1 MQPNIIPEPKH
12 LHISDGSFKFNP
24 NTVIMLSAKGQP
36 DEYTLAKQLKQKLAK
51 FVGVEVVIEK
61 HFAPYGAENK
71 IFLLIPD
78 RDSEIFSPQVLSYPG
93 DISELGEQGYFLKVS
108 PENIVI
114 AAPTHDGLFYGV
126 QTLAQIAS
134 CSGAALRPSVGS
146 LHKTVNYKSSRHEK
160 PTIPALEIRDFPD
173 ITYRGIIHDSC
184 RGKVAK
190 VDTLKEIANVLS
202 FYKMN
207 MMSLHIEHTY
217 VFKKHP
223 LIGKGCGSLSCEDI
237 MELDEHC
244 RKVNV
249 ELVPTLQSFGHF
261 AHILSLP
268 EYKHLAESDMGWTL
282 SPVKDETYEL
292 LDDMYSEF
300 LPAFT
305 SKFLNICS
313 DETYDLGKGTS
324 KELADKIGV
333 GRVYL
338 NHILRVHDIVKK
350 YGKTMMMW
358 GDIILQHPELI
369 KDIPKDVIML
379 NWGYEAGHNYATT
392 KQFAE
397 TGLRQFVCPGTSS
410 WNVLFPRVNN
420 SNTNIESFIKSGVEV
435 GAEGMLNTDW
445 GDNGH
450 YNLLGHSWYGFIY
463 SAEQSWSSGKVSDE
477 EFDRKFSHLFFG
489 DESGQMS
496 KAIRKLGDSSQCH
509 DFAAHNHSPQFYAMY
524 EDMLTGERTHR
535 LKTED
540 VREMGELAKEAL
552 EIIESYEPPDPERKL
567 TSREIAFAAKQI
579 IYATKKILLSHQ
591 VKELMDKM
599 ESEAVD
605 KDGTAEKMQE
615 FQTQIKGLKDDLSP
629 IVSEFEELWS
639 ARSRREGIEQNLNRY
654 EGLLKQYD
662 SLLECLEE
670 RS

>member
-1 MQPNIIPEPKH
+1 MQPKIIPEPKH
-12 LHISDGSFKFNP
+12 LQLSNGSFKFNP
-24 NTVIMLSAKGQP
+24 DTVIILSAKELALSKAKGQP

-51 FVGVEVVIEK
+51 FVGIEVVIER
-61 HFAPYGAENK
+61 HFSPYEIENK
-71 IFLLIPD
+71 VFLLIPD
-78 RDSEIFSPQVLSYPG
+78 RDSKIFNPQALAYPEE
-93 DISELGEQGYFLKVS
+93 ISELGEQGYFLKVA
-108 PENIVI
+108 PENVVI
-114 AAPTHDGLFYGV
+114 ASPGRDGLSYGA
-126 QTLAQIAS
+126 QTLAQIVLSAS
-134 CSGAALRPSVGS
+134 ENAA
-146 LHKTVNYKSSRHEK
+146 
-160 PTIPALEIRDFPD
+160 IPALEIRDFPD
-173 ITYRGIIHDSC
+173 MRYRGILHDSC

-202 FYKMN
+202 FYKLN

-223 LIGKGCGSLSCEDI
+223 LIGRGCGSLSCEDI

-244 RKVNV
+244 RKLNID
-249 ELVPTLQSFGHF
+249 LVPTLQSFGHF

-305 SKFLNICS
+305 SKFFNICS

-324 KELADKIGV
+324 KELADEIGV

-369 KDIPKDVIML
+369 KEIPKDIIML

-392 KQFAE
+392 KQFADA
-397 TGLRQFVCPGTSS
+397 GLRQFVCPGTSS
-410 WNVLFPRVNN
+410 WNSLFPRINN
-420 SNTNIESFIKSGVEV
+420 SNTNIRSFVKSGIEV

-445 GDNGH
+445 GDSGH

-463 SAEQSWSSGKVSDE
+463 SAEQSWASEKVTDD

-489 DESGQMS
+489 DKSGKMS
-496 KAIRKLGDSSQCH
+496 TTIRKLGESSQCH
-509 DFAAHNHSPQFYAMY
+509 DFPAHNHSPQFFAMY

-535 LKTED
+535 LKTENI
-540 VREMGELAKEAL
+540 RKMGELAQEAL
-552 EIIESYEPPDPERKL
+552 EILESYESLDPERKL
-567 TSREIAFAAKQI
+567 TAREIAFAAKQI
-579 IYATKKILLSHQ
+579 IYMSKKVLLSYQ
-591 VKELMDKM
+591 LKEWM
-599 ESEAVD
+599 EKIESKTVD
-605 KDGTAEKMQE
+605 KDEIAKKIPE
-615 FQTQIKGLKDDLSP
+615 FQAQIKSLKDELSL
-629 IVSEFEELWS
+629 IISEFEELWLT
-639 ARSRREGIEQNLNRY
+639 RSRREGIEQNLNRY
-654 EGLLKQYD
+654 EGLKKHYD
-662 SLLECLEE
+662 SLLERLEDVL
-670 RS
+670 

>member
-1 MQPNIIPEPKH
+1 MHPKIIPEPKH
-12 LHISDGSFKFNP
+12 LRLADGAFRFNP
-24 NTVIMLSAKGQP
+24 DTVIILSAQGQP
-36 DEYTLAKQLKQKLAK
+36 DEYALAKQLKGKLAK

-61 HFAPYGAENK
+61 HFSPYEIENK
-71 IFLLIPD
+71 IFMLIPD
-78 RDSEIFSPQVLSYPG
+78 RDREIFRPQTLAYPE
-93 DISELGEQGYFLKVS
+93 DISELGEQGYFLQIS
-108 PENIVI
+108 PASVVI
-114 AAPTHDGLFYGV
+114 AAASREGLFYGA
-126 QTLAQIAS
+126 QTLAQIALS
-134 CSGAALRPSVGS
+134 VSSPSPSLRPHPGP
-146 LHKTVNYKSSRHEK
+146 LPQERGKRGEYAG
-160 PTIPALEIRDFPD
+160 IPALEIRDFPD
-173 ITYRGIIHDSC
+173 MRYRGVIHDSC

-223 LIGKGCGSLSCEDI
+223 LIGKGCGSLSSEDI

-244 RKVNV
+244 RQVNV

-282 SPVKDETYEL
+282 SPIKDETYEL

-305 SKFLNICS
+305 SQFFNICS

-338 NHILRVHDIVKK
+338 NHIRRVYDLAQK

-397 TGLRQFVCPGTSS
+397 TGLKQFVCPGTSS
-410 WNVLFPRVNN
+410 WNVLFPRINN
-420 SNTNIESFIKSGVEV
+420 SKTNIRSFVKSGVEV

-463 SAEQSWSSGKVSDE
+463 SAEQSWSSEKVTDD

-489 DESGQMS
+489 DESGKMAT
-496 KAIRKLGDSSQCH
+496 AISKLGDSSQCH
-509 DFAAHNHSPQFYAMY
+509 DFPAHNHSPQFYAMY
-524 EDMLTGERTHR
+524 EDMLSGDRTHR
-535 LKTED
+535 LQTENIQQMD
-540 VREMGELAKEAL
+540 AWAKEAL
-552 EIIESYEPPDPERKL
+552 EIIESYEPPDREREL
-567 TSREIAFAAKQI
+567 TAKEIAFAAKQI
-579 IYATKKILLSHQ
+579 IYMCQKVLLSHQ
-591 VKELMDKM
+591 LKELMDKI
-599 ESEAVD
+599 ESD
-605 KDGTAEKMQE
+605 TADEDEITQKVPA
-615 FQTQIKGLKDDLSP
+615 FQAQLNRLKDQLFP
-629 IVSEFEELWS
+629 IVSEFEELWL

-654 EGLLKQYD
+654 RELQKHYD
-662 SLLECLEE
+662 SLLERLEDVP
-670 RS
+670 